1 MTQQAIKYGRVLYE
15 LSVKRD
21 EIGSLETMLDEAPVL
36 YQILKSPVVACSQ
49 KKEALD
55 TIAQRSGMS
64 RILLDFLKVLCDLGD
79 AARLPEILRAYQME
93 ADRAEGVLRVQLY
106 YADTP
111 DSAQQERLRPGVTRA
126 VWRRAGRAGNDTG
139 EKTPGPDFVLRC
151 AGREYDWSLLGR
163 FKQLRQTLTADRGF
177 ENAAG

>member
-36 YQILKSPVVACSQ
+36 YQVLKSPVVACRQ

-93 ADRAEGVLRVQLY
+93 ADRSEGVLRVQLY

-111 DSAQQERLRPGVTRA
+111 DSAQQERLRQVLR
-126 VWRRAGRAGNDTG
+126 GRFGAARVELEMTQ
-139 EKTPGPDFVLRC
+139 EKKLLGGFVLRC